1 MCLQPLEEMKF
12 FICYWKHVTVST
24 QTFQSLVWCWWRQ
37 RGHLEE
43 KSKTSSCHRYQ
54 WPLKLLCSHV
64 TLLLPKQVLIECEIS
79 GCCILQ
85 FMNGRVGGLCWADIW
100 HCLGPAQADPQDKE
114 RHENVSRSLTWGTL
128 GDLVINGEWKA
139 WWQGNG
145 AIRKK
150 RERAF

>member
-1 MCLQPLEEMKF
+1 MKF
-12 FICYWKHVTVST
+12 FICYWKHVTVSL

-43 KSKTSSCHRYQ
+43 ESKTRSCHRYQ
-54 WPLKLLCSHV
+54 WPLKLSCSHV

-79 GCCILQ
+79 GCCILPIYEWEG
-85 FMNGRVGGLCWADIW
+85 GRSVLNR
-100 HCLGPAQADPQDKE
+100 HLTLGSAQADPQDKE
-114 RHENVSRSLTWGTL
+114 RHENPSRSLTWGTL

-145 AIRKK
+145 AIRKR